1 MYKVKNQVNEDVSI
15 IVNNKAITIKPGKEV
30 TIKQEI
36 KPTEGLLIEKEIE
49 EKAAVQREET
59 KKKGGK

>member
-36 KPTEGLLIEKEIE
+36 KSTEGLLIEKEIE

>member
-15 IVNNKAITIKPGKEV
+15 IVNNKASTIKPGKEV